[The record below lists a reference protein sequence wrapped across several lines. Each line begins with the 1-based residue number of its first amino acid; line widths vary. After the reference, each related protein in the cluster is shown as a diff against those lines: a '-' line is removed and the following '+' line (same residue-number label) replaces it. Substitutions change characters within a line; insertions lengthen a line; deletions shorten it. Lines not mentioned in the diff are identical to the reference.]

1 VAGQPTRHAL
11 SLADTHGAMVARPMN
26 AEAGDGGNRTLDET
40 DVRILRM
47 LEANGRASYEEMA
60 RFVNLSANAVR
71 GRVQTLIRRRVIR
84 GIHADVDWTGGGPK
98 IEALVDVRLRPGAN
112 DAAFEEAALAIPGAA
127 TLEHLA
133 GPTHYQLRLAVGT
146 TEAVDEVIRRLKEEL
161 RVEST
166 NTKIVTRA
174 VRAD

>member
-1 VAGQPTRHAL
+1 MSSQATGR
-11 SLADTHGAMVARPMN
+11 
-26 AEAGDGGNRTLDET
+26 GNRSLDET

-47 LEANGRASYEEMA
+47 LEANGRTTYEEIA

-84 GIHADVDWTGGGPK
+84 GIHADVDWAGGGPR
-98 IEALVDVRLRPGAN
+98 IAALIDIRLRPGAN
-112 DAAFEEAALAIPGAA
+112 DAEFEQAAVAIPGAVL
-127 TLEHLA
+127 LEHLA
-133 GPTHYQLRLAVGT
+133 GPTHYQLRVSVAT
-146 TEAVDEVIRRLKEEL
+146 TEAVDEVIRQLKEEL

-174 VRAD
+174 LRAE

>member
-1 VAGQPTRHAL
+1 M
-11 SLADTHGAMVARPMN
+11 S
-26 AEAGDGGNRTLDET
+26 AEAGESGNRSLDDT

-60 RFVNLSANAVR
+60 RFVDLSANAVR
-71 GRVQTLIRRRVIR
+71 ARVQTLIRRHVIR

-98 IEALVDVRLRPGAN
+98 IEALIDVRLRRGAN
-112 DAAFEEAALAIPGAA
+112 DAAFEAAAVAIPGA
-127 TLEHLA
+127 TLLEHLA
-133 GPTHYQLRLAVGT
+133 GPTHYQLRVAVGT